1 MATPSAKH
9 ATFTSKSIKG
19 VGVED
24 VPGIGDKSKERLSKE
39 EITKAQQLLG
49 HFLIRNMDKEKCKNF
64 LQKFGMNEKQQTD
77 AFNALNEW
85 AEQHL

>member
-9 ATFTSKSIKG
+9 ATFASRSIKG
-19 VGVED
+19 VGVGD

-39 EITKAQQLLG
+39 KITKAQQLLG
-49 HFLIRNMDKEKCKNF
+49 HFLILDMDKEKFKDF

-77 AFNALNEW
+77 AFNAVNDW